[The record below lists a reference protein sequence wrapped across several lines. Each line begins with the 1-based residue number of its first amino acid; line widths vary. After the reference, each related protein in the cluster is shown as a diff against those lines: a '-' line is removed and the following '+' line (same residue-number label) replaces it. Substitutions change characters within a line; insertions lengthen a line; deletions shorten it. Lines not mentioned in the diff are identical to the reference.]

1 MSIIPTNIAKNTIS
15 PIGESRGISYLWGD
29 TVRTWGDA
37 VATWGYAYSVTNVTK
52 NTPSSTTI
60 SIGSPIGLLLTL
72 TYSSTISF
80 GGGWVNQ
87 SKS

>member
-1 MSIIPTNIAKNTIS
+1 MSITPTNISKNTIS

-29 TVRTWGDA
+29 TVRTWSDTT
-37 VATWGYAYSVTNVTK
+37 ATWGYSFVVTNVTK
-52 NTPSSTTI
+52 NIPASTTTV
-60 SIGSPIGLLLTL
+60 IGSPIGLLLTL
-72 TYSSTISF
+72 TYATATTS